1 MLNSVSITI
10 MDLFEAIEKRYSY
23 RGEFKP
29 VPVPREHLTKIVEA
43 GIRAPSACN
52 QQVVSFV
59 IVDDPNLL
67 EKVAEAVDRP
77 VCYTAKAMIVCI
89 YDPRP
94 VYHDMSFAHEDLGAA
109 VENVLLAIAALGYDT
124 VWLDGAIRVEDRA
137 QRVGRLL
144 GVPPD
149 KTVAVVLPI
158 GVALE
163 PGKQRERLPFGER
176 AWFNQYGSME

>member
-1 MLNSVSITI
+1 

-29 VPVPREHLTKIVEA
+29 EPVPREHLKKIVEA

-59 IVDDPNLL
+59 VVDDPDLL
-67 EKVAEAVDRP
+67 EKAAKIIDRP

-94 VYHDMSFAHEDLGAA
+94 VYHDMSFAQEDCGAA
-109 VENVLLAIAALGYDT
+109 VENMLLAITALGLRY
-124 VWLDGAIRVEDRA
+124 RVARRRA
-137 QRVGRLL
+137 AGRR
-144 GVPPD
+144 PRRTRRP
-149 KTVAVVLPI
+149 A
-158 GVALE
+158 A
-163 PGKQRERLPFGER
+163 RR
-176 AWFNQYGSME
+176 AGR